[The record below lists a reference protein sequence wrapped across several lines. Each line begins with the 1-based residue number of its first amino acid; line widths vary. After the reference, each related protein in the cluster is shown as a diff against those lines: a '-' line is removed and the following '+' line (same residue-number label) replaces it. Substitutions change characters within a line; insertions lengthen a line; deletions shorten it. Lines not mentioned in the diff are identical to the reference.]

1 MTFSFSFWLK
11 PKWGSTSARTSEP
24 FLAVGDTTTTS
35 PRIAIQFLHETTTP
49 ENNLFLYVEDEF
61 GGTVIYEYSLNSA
74 ANSSITG
81 VTGSGASKNLFC
93 FYLCSNRT
101 HFILSAMF
109 LKTIKN
115 KFMAFADI
123 FKDSNEYNEKTI
135 IGFMSFAVMVIV
147 MIADVV
153 TGWMGKDLLV
163 NEFIYNSFVFVTLG
177 SFGIAGLE
185 KFAKK

>member
-1 MTFSFSFWLK
+1 
-11 PKWGSTSARTSEP
+11 
-24 FLAVGDTTTTS
+24 
-35 PRIAIQFLHETTTP
+35 
-49 ENNLFLYVEDEF
+49 
-61 GGTVIYEYSLNSA
+61 
-74 ANSSITG
+74 
-81 VTGSGASKNLFC
+81 
-93 FYLCSNRT
+93 
-101 HFILSAMF
+101 
-109 LKTIKN
+109 
-115 KFMAFADI
+115 MAFADI
-123 FKDSNEYNEKTI
+123 FKDSNDYNEKTI